1 MASYT
6 NVQKVRILYKLILRL
21 HRSLPDELQVIGTN
35 YARDEFKRHKSCA
48 PNEAA
53 IFMNEWTDYAIS
65 LAKQLGIKNNKTIGS
80 ELSQDIINN
89 FKDEQIV
96 QLYELMQAAK
106 APRED
111 DLGKQSSQ

>member
-53 IFMNEWTDYAIS
+53 IFMNEWTIIFRIMQY
-65 LAKQLGIKNNKTIGS
+65 LWLNN
-80 ELSQDIINN
+80 LVLRIIR
-89 FKDEQIV
+89 
-96 QLYELMQAAK
+96 L
-106 APRED
+106 
-111 DLGKQSSQ
+111 